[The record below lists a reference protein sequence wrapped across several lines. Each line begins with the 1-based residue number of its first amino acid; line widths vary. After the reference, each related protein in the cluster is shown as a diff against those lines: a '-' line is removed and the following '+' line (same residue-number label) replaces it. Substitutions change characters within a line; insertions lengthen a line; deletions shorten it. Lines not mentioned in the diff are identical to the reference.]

1 MSAIKRS
8 FKHATFKPAQQED
21 SSMPTSESS
30 HRIAILQRALPAYR
44 LSLFHNLNSNL
55 TCQVRLLIGAD
66 VPNSKVKSADSF
78 NNLDVRRLPTS
89 FLNLGKNRQII
100 NHRTLIA
107 RLSEFNPDVIL
118 CEGESNI
125 LSYIKAI
132 WYRRSH
138 PGTGLIHWSLGGL
151 PGSPI
156 TSPLKR
162 IIKRYLLS
170 RFDTF
175 VVYSSYGRDELLKF
189 GCPNDRIHVA
199 VNVSDTKRHLVSSR
213 NLVLTK
219 EQARQELC
227 LPMKFTVLYAGA
239 LDSDKRLETLIK
251 ALADTSA
258 PPCNLV
264 VLGDGPLLSN
274 LKSMAFELGLRHAFF
289 LGRVS
294 WELMAK
300 YYRAGNVFVLPG
312 RGGMVMSEAM
322 AHGLPVIVHQA
333 DGTEFDLVQDG
344 VTGYRVD
351 SGSPKDICAAIK
363 KLWNAPEEAAAMG
376 AAGQKSIEKNYTL
389 DSMVQAIQAA
399 ANQAIEQR
407 RGSEGTACG

>member
-1 MSAIKRS
+1 MTNQPSPI
-8 FKHATFKPAQQED
+8 
-21 SSMPTSESS
+21 
-30 HRIAILQRALPAYR
+30 RIAILQRVLPTYR
-44 LSLFHNLNSNL
+44 LGLFQILNNSFA
-55 TCQVRLLIGAD
+55 CKIRLFIGAD
-66 VPNSKVKSADSF
+66 VPNSKVRSAADFGS
-78 NNLDVRRLPTS
+78 LDVIKTPTR
-89 FLNLGKNRQII
+89 FFKLGSWQLTD
-100 NHRTLIA
+100 HRGLVDALTI
-107 RLSEFNPDVIL
+107 FKPDAIL

-125 LSYIKAI
+125 LSYLKAF

-138 PGTGLIHWSLGGL
+138 PETALIHWSLGGL

-162 IIKRYLLS
+162 SIKRYLLS
-170 RFDTF
+170 KFDTF
-175 VVYSSYGRDELLKF
+175 VVYSSYGRDELIKF
-189 GCPNDRIHVA
+189 GCPNNRIHVA
-199 VNVSDTKRHLVSSR
+199 VNVSDTKRHLSSFR

-227 LPMKFTVLYAGA
+227 LPMEFTVLYAGA
-239 LDSDKRLETLIK
+239 LDDDKRLEMLIT
-251 ALADTSA
+251 ALADSSA
-258 PPCNLV
+258 PPCNLII
-264 VLGDGPLLSN
+264 LGDGPLIN
-274 LKSMAFELGLRHAFF
+274 KLKSMASELGLHHTYFP
-289 LGRVS
+289 GRVS

-300 YYRAGNVFVLPG
+300 YYRAGDVFVLPG

-344 VTGYRVD
+344 VTGYRID

-376 AAGQKSIEKNYTL
+376 AAGQKSVEQNYTL

>member
-1 MSAIKRS
+1 MQKNS
-8 FKHATFKPAQQED
+8 
-21 SSMPTSESS
+21 
-30 HRIAILQRALPAYR
+30 RIAILQKVVPGYRIALFESLSSNKNLVAR
-44 LSLFHNLNSNL
+44 LF
-55 TCQVRLLIGAD
+55 IGSD
-66 VPNSKVKSADSF
+66 IPDSKVKSASSL
-78 NNLDVRRLPTS
+78 NNLDVHRLPTS

-100 NHRTLIA
+100 NHRTLIT
-107 RLSEFNPDVIL
+107 RLLEFNPDVIL

-125 LSYIKAI
+125 LSYLKAI

-156 TSPLKR
+156 TSPLRR

-170 RFDTF
+170 KFDTF
-175 VVYSSYGRDELLKF
+175 VVYSSYGRDELLKL
-189 GCPNDRIHVA
+189 GCPNNRIHVA
-199 VNVSDTKRHLVSSR
+199 VNVSDTKRHIESSR

-227 LPMKFTVLYAGA
+227 LPMEFTVLYAGA
-239 LDSDKRLETLIK
+239 LDADKRLETLIK
-251 ALADTSA
+251 ALADKSA

-264 VLGDGPLLSN
+264 VLGDGPLLSK
-274 LKSMAFELGLRHAFF
+274 LKSMAVELGLQHTFF
-289 LGRVS
+289 PGRVS

-312 RGGMVMSEAM
+312 RGGVVMSEAM
-322 AHGLPVIVHQA
+322 ANGLPVIVHQA
-333 DGTEFDLVQDG
+333 DGTEVDLVQDG

-351 SGSPKDICAAIK
+351 SGSPEAICAAIK
-363 KLWNAPEEAAAMG
+363 KLWNAPEEATAMG
-376 AAGQKSIEKNYTL
+376 AAGQKSIEQNYTL

-407 RGSEGTACG
+407 